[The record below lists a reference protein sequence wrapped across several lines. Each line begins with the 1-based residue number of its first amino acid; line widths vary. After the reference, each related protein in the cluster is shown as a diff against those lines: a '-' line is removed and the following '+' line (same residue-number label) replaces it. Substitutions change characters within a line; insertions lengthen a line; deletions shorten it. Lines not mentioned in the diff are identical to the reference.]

1 MPAVGE
7 LLADRYRIES
17 FIRQGTVGP
26 VYLCHDVVMDRDVA
40 VVVLAAALA
49 TEDPELWQRTRRR
62 MRLEARAAG
71 RLTHQNLVTAY
82 SFDSDAVGNL
92 CLVLGHGS
100 EPTLAERL
108 KAGPLAAGQALDIT
122 LDVARAIQALDNQ
135 GIVHRDIK
143 PDHILIDAQ
152 GTARVTGLGLAQ
164 LREDILGTQDD
175 VGRPGT
181 PAYMSPEQATSSAAL
196 DQRSDLY
203 TLGLVL
209 YEMLAGRLYVS
220 GRLPLSQ
227 VAPETPSSLVAIV
240 EHLLQSD
247 PRERYQ
253 SAQDLIEDLEQ
264 VRDQGIAGQ
273 VRLVLGQRSTRT
285 FLGALVIIALL
296 LWSVSAWTM
305 SQRPDTVIAAALPG
319 TLYSPLVS
327 AEEALSAIVAGQ
339 GRPFLLQEVA
349 NLEEQALL
357 EVAALAPPAQTDI
370 YESDEDVPAP
380 ISPWETQHRAF
391 DLPGDVDRV
400 VLLVKAGQSY
410 LVTTSNLAIGVD
422 TLLEASVDGL
432 ALSNDDVA
440 PGTLASQLSFVAQSD
455 GTALITIR
463 NQDQY
468 GAGRTYDISV
478 ILSEGAA
485 ATAPATFATVTP
497 SSGQLVA
504 PGGTATPGGVATVT
518 LRATWTPRP
527 TLTRMLTGTV
537 APTLTPRLTSTPSA
551 TITRRPTWTPI
562 PTWTPRPTLSPTL
575 RPTATAT
582 RTATARPTATAMQTL
597 TATPI
602 TPTATA
608 TATTPPPTATPT
620 ATPTTAPTNP
630 PTVVITPLPTADITP
645 PIQ

>member
-319 TLYSPLVS
+319 TLYSPWYLLKRRCQRLWPARAV
-327 AEEALSAIVAGQ
+327 LSCYK
-339 GRPFLLQEVA
+339 R
-349 NLEEQALL
+349 
-357 EVAALAPPAQTDI
+357 
-370 YESDEDVPAP
+370 
-380 ISPWETQHRAF
+380 
-391 DLPGDVDRV
+391 
-400 VLLVKAGQSY
+400 
-410 LVTTSNLAIGVD
+410 
-422 TLLEASVDGL
+422 
-432 ALSNDDVA
+432 
-440 PGTLASQLSFVAQSD
+440 
-455 GTALITIR
+455 
-463 NQDQY
+463 
-468 GAGRTYDISV
+468 
-478 ILSEGAA
+478 
-485 ATAPATFATVTP
+485 
-497 SSGQLVA
+497 
-504 PGGTATPGGVATVT
+504 
-518 LRATWTPRP
+518 
-527 TLTRMLTGTV
+527 
-537 APTLTPRLTSTPSA
+537 
-551 TITRRPTWTPI
+551 
-562 PTWTPRPTLSPTL
+562 SPTL
-575 RPTATAT
+575 RSRPCWRSLRSRPRRRLISMSLM
-582 RTATARPTATAMQTL
+582 RTFPRRFLPGKHSTGPLTCRAMWTGWCCWSRQVK
-597 TATPI
+597 AI
-602 TPTATA
+602 
-608 TATTPPPTATPT
+608 
-620 ATPTTAPTNP
+620 
-630 PTVVITPLPTADITP
+630 
-645 PIQ
+645 